1 MLARAFSCTTSP
13 CLPRLLWICP
23 LIALYPMTRV
33 STTASSRFHDL
44 SAELYQNQ
52 DLIVLLWW
60 LFSWPFPMPTPPKPS
75 AAALWQ
81 QRTKHPKCSPIPSH
95 SPTQSH
101 AAPLWH
107 RPHPTPAHQHPQPRS
122 LPLSTGGAVPS
133 TLPGPN
139 AAAAGE
145 TGSFP
150 LPRVLSHADTSWH
163 HTSPLWQTLTP
174 ARMVPA

>member
-81 QRTKHPKCSPIPSH
+81 QRTKPPQVHPKCSPIPQPNTEPCCSSLA
-95 SPTQSH
+95 SPT
-101 AAPLWH
+101 
-107 RPHPTPAHQHPQPRS
+107 PHPGSPAPAALLPAPEHRRS
-122 LPLSTGGAVPS
+122 RPI
-133 TLPGPN
+133 
-139 AAAAGE
+139 
-145 TGSFP
+145 
-150 LPRVLSHADTSWH
+150 HASRAKCC
-163 HTSPLWQTLTP
+163 SC
-174 ARMVPA
+174 R